1 MPPSPPLVRV
11 LIQGLAPTLSASFSA
26 GLAGGCG
33 GPVPPESAA
42 MAGPSG
48 EDAPARLIP
57 EAEGGSGA
65 STIPEVQGPEA
76 EGPPGPPPP
85 PPIPPPVG
93 NPPPPP
99 PPEIELSR
107 NPPPPR
113 VPPPIPGEAPLPTWD
128 EVPSTHP
135 KGATNPPRPVLVV
148 LQDGTR
154 CWKEWVSP
162 MLPPGPL
169 EPALGGKIVAEA
181 PDHLVEIQCPVERV
195 QAILRAKA
203 PPR

>member
-1 MPPSPPLVRV
+1 
-11 LIQGLAPTLSASFSA
+11 
-26 GLAGGCG
+26 
-33 GPVPPESAA
+33 
-42 MAGPSG
+42 
-48 EDAPARLIP
+48 
-57 EAEGGSGA
+57 
-65 STIPEVQGPEA
+65 
-76 EGPPGPPPP
+76 
-85 PPIPPPVG
+85 VG

>member
-1 MPPSPPLVRV
+1 MSPSPPLVRV
-11 LIQGLAPTLSASFSA
+11 LIQGLAPTLSASFTA
-26 GLAGGCG
+26 GLAGGLAGGCG
-33 GPVPPESAA
+33 GPVPPEATVV
-42 MAGPSG
+42 AGASG
-48 EDAPARLIP
+48 EYVPARGIP
-57 EAEGGSGA
+57 ELEGGSGS
-65 STIPEVQGPEA
+65 STIPEAQ
-76 EGPPGPPPP
+76 GPPGPPPP

-93 NPPPPP
+93 NPSPPPV
-99 PPEIELSR
+99 LR
-107 NPPPPR
+107 NPPPPE
-113 VPPPIPGEAPLPTWD
+113 PPPGPGAAPLPTWD

-148 LQDGTR
+148 LEDGSR

-169 EPALGGKIVAEA
+169 EPALGGKIVAQA